1 MVILGKFINPYIW
14 CGVGALVGFLLGAK
28 RPDDPKLGLIENL
41 LVGVFGA
48 FIGGDLI
55 VSQLNQGV
63 IDDKVF
69 KIGSLL
75 WAIGGAV
82 GAILLLR
89 LLRRAVGPM
98 PVAKKRKDDRF

>member
-1 MVILGKFINPYIW
+1 LGKFINPYIW
-14 CGVGALVGFLLGAK
+14 CAVGALVGFLLGEKKA
-28 RPDDPKLGLIENL
+28 DDQKLGVIENI

-55 VSQLNQGV
+55 VSQLNHGL
-63 IDDKVF
+63 IDDKIF
-69 KIGSLL
+69 KFGSLL

-82 GAILLLR
+82 GAIMLLR

-98 PVAKKRKDDRF
+98 RVAKKRKDDSF